1 MGKRPANVYLSKNLN
16 RPKSFII
23 KQAMTVSKKYFSVKE
38 EIKKHI
44 NIFLV
49 QI

>member
-23 KQAMTVSKKYFSVKE
+23 KQAMTVSKKYLF
-38 EIKKHI
+38 IKIETLLSTK
-44 NIFLV
+44 NG
-49 QI
+49 QG